1 MVVQWSA
8 PVSLTAATAHAPT
21 CRCSTLRALLGADAR
36 PVLFE
41 VLGQCIDTHAVDARR
56 AFVPAHLLQGTSQVL
71 PVQDL
76 GEQRAGRN
84 RLGLEGKTRYFLA

>member
-1 MVVQWSA
+1 MSLSE
-8 PVSLTAATAHAPT
+8 SLT
-21 CRCSTLRALLGADAR
+21 RRVTLAITRSPARELGA
-36 PVLFE
+36 
-41 VLGQCIDTHAVDARR
+41 DARR

>member
-56 AFVPAHLLQGTSQVL
+56 AFVPAHLLQGVSSGCKLIQGS
-71 PVQDL
+71 D
-76 GEQRAGRN
+76 
-84 RLGLEGKTRYFLA
+84 